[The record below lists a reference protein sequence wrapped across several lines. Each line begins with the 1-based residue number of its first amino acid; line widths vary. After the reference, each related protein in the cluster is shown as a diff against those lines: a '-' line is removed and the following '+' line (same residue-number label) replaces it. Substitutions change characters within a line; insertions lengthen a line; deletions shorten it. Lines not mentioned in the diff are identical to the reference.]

1 MKEDLEQK
9 YGKGTINTST
19 DDKIIAQEKLEK
31 ELLKQYELLRKL
43 HGSGDPKKEKIF
55 HKITEMIMEQKKL
68 INEKSN
74 IPIKERRNPYLNRP
88 INIDKNY
95 IGYINNI
102 TQDRKI
108 FPYIIIISKNMEE
121 NSEIIVDTLNYD
133 NTKDPKGTAI
143 KGADTVGGY
152 LRIGVDAPML
162 YILVPDDRNGKRP
175 YYQQLSRE
183 CFTESNLDYPRI
195 DLQVKKTIEDAQ
207 HKIFNILKKRVSNKV
222 TLNGYSTSGVFAQ
235 RFSLIHP
242 EIVSKAIIGA
252 AVGSIPIPT
261 EDLEYPLGI
270 KDFAE
275 LFGKEFDTETYK
287 SIDFA
292 YYVGELEAREPA
304 TNFDINGNNLEKD
317 EQGNLTNSSQIV
329 PPMHDM
335 SYLPKS
341 IPLEIAKKQRLLYG
355 TDLQTRFKNCIRWYQ
370 ENGYKIKDKIYKGAD
385 HKELFK
391 NDYPFKTNFLR
402 DLYAFYRSG
411 NIGTAFYKDD
421 SSADRLDMSYQKKRE
436 DKNTAP
442 IDILCK

>member
-1 MKEDLEQK
+1 MEENLEQK

-19 DDKIIAQEKLEK
+19 DDKVIAQKELEK
-31 ELLKQYELLRKL
+31 DLLKQYELLRKL
-43 HGSGDPKKEKIF
+43 HESGNTKKEKIF
-55 HKITEMIMEQKKL
+55 HKITEMIMEQKIL
-68 INEKSN
+68 INERTN
-74 IPIKERRNPYLNRP
+74 NPIKGRKNRYLNKP
-88 INIDKNY
+88 INIDENH
-95 IGYINNI
+95 IGYIKYI
-102 TQDRKI
+102 PQDRKI
-108 FPYIIIISKNMEE
+108 LPYMMIIPKNMEE

-143 KGADTVGGY
+143 KGADTIGGY

-162 YILVPDDRNGKRP
+162 YILVPDDRGGRRP

-195 DLQVKKTIEDAQ
+195 DLQVKEAIEDAQ
-207 HKIFNILKKRVSNKV
+207 NKIFNILNKRVSKKV

-235 RFSLIHP
+235 RFALIHP
-242 EIVSKAIIGA
+242 EIVTKAIIGA

-261 EDLEYPLGI
+261 EALEYPLGI

-355 TDLQTRFKNCIRWYQ
+355 TDLQTRFKNCIQWYQ
-370 ENGYKIKDKIYKGAD
+370 ENGYKIKDKIYIGAD

-391 NDYPFKTNFLR
+391 NDYPFKINFLR
-402 DLYAFYRSG
+402 DLYAFYKSG

-421 SSADRLDMSYQKKRE
+421 SSTDRLDMSYQKKRE
-436 DKNTAP
+436 DENTAT
-442 IDILCK
+442 IDTLCK